1 MFQFVTSEKDN
12 HEVVINPIQRIL
24 QLISSIAATSTRQ
37 PGAGGRHAP
46 KARSEA
52 PVQHCPAFAGDNP
65 KIPLFCPV
73 AVTTRVLIAA
83 LGAGS
88 VESATMIKANRR
100 SALILATT
108 LATGVLAG
116 LTVPANAADDLNSP
130 VFVTPSNSGAQA
142 PTGQP
147 AGENQAAVPDQL
159 NESDRTLRDNAAPA
173 TSAASNEAPAARS
186 APVMAASGEHSVWD
200 ETSLIGK
207 IFIGFGALLTVASA
221 ARMFMA

>member
-1 MFQFVTSEKDN
+1 
-12 HEVVINPIQRIL
+12 
-24 QLISSIAATSTRQ
+24 
-37 PGAGGRHAP
+37 
-46 KARSEA
+46 
-52 PVQHCPAFAGDNP
+52 
-65 KIPLFCPV
+65 
-73 AVTTRVLIAA
+73 
-83 LGAGS
+83 
-88 VESATMIKANRR
+88 MIKANGR

-108 LATGVLAG
+108 LATGLLGG
-116 LTVPANAADDLNSP
+116 LPVPANAADDLNSP
-130 VFVTPSNSGAQA
+130 VFVTPSNSGAQPSSAQA

-147 AGENQAAVPDQL
+147 AGENQTADPDQF
-159 NESDRTLRDNAAPA
+159 NEAGRTLRDNVAPV